1 MAKKMAKNG
10 KRMAMGGLGMD
21 DSNMRPAQMPG
32 RRMERGMKRFNRPV
46 TGGGLPPVQ
55 NMGPGNMPPGKM
67 PGAPGAALTQSAS
80 QPPVNQSMLRAM
92 APGNMPG
99 ASSMAPAALGKM
111 PGAPGAALTQ
121 SGAQQAMMKNMGP
134 NNMAPAKM
142 RGGGVARKG
151 KTMAKGGLVKGC
163 GCAAKGVKKPRYT

>member
-1 MAKKMAKNG
+1 MAKK
-10 KRMAMGGLGMD
+10 MAMGGLGMD
-21 DSNMRPAQMPG
+21 DSDMRSSRMVDRG
-32 RRMERGMKRFNRPV
+32 MERRMKRGREMEGGMGRYGRGAAGMNMPTTGKPAL
-46 TGGGLPPVQ
+46 GGGLPPVQ

-67 PGAPGAALTQSAS
+67 PGAPGS
-80 QPPVNQSMLRAM
+80 
-92 APGNMPG
+92 
-99 ASSMAPAALGKM
+99 
-111 PGAPGAALTQ
+111 ALTQ